1 MADNQ
6 NKKQNDDMDLDIAL
20 AIGEEGAQVLSTEQ
34 LKEIKKKLP
43 KWNIMPPV
51 NYKDEQ

>member
-6 NKKQNDDMDLDIAL
+6 NNTKKQDDGYDFSMV
-20 AIGEEGAQVLSTEQ
+20 IGDEGAHVLSTEQ

-43 KWNIMPPV
+43 KWDILPPSK
-51 NYKDEQ
+51 YKDE